1 MSVKIRIIH
10 SIEQWLDSRYPL
22 WLCCSKKR
30 VTLQVKGGIHC
41 RFLMT
46 QIDET
51 ALENTSES
59 KCTQI
64 FRWRRSKMQRT
75 IEDVITLDRV
85 GKGTA
90 GVIRA

>member
-1 MSVKIRIIH
+1 
-10 SIEQWLDSRYPL
+10 
-22 WLCCSKKR
+22 
-30 VTLQVKGGIHC
+30 
-41 RFLMT
+41 MT

-64 FRWRRSKMQRT
+64 FRWHRSKMQRT

-90 GVIRA
+90 GVIRV